1 MYKKKFLNAANRT
14 EIRKNGLTLA
24 NLLHAKYSATK
35 VQRAKICIKTDI
47 DDKELYETEFINF
60 FKNKLF

>member
-14 EIRKNGLTLA
+14 VRKNGLALA

-47 DDKELYETEFINF
+47 DDKELYETE
-60 FKNKLF
+60 KNL